1 MRSQRSGEEFGC
13 RCDVAFRRNEHVD
26 HLAFVVY
33 GPVHQDALEIGS
45 FPTASFSITEPI
57 DFASD
62 ASSGKAV
69 SVVAKGKLTVHG
81 VTKELEF
88 PLEAQL
94 VNNTIV
100 IVGSTNITFSDYGVA
115 VPASRIVV
123 SVEDSGILELQL
135 LLVR

>member
-1 MRSQRSGEEFGC
+1 MNHGRATRGLVPGRPSNMARSPGTKQ
-13 RCDVAFRRNEHVD
+13 
-26 HLAFVVY
+26 
-33 GPVHQDALEIGS
+33 PQ
-45 FPTASFSITEPI
+45 
-57 DFASD
+57 
-62 ASSGKAV
+62 
-69 SVVAKGKLTVHG
+69 LTVHG